1 MANGY
6 FLIFFQQILKVQ
18 LPYVHIVPGAM
29 EAMHK
34 TDMAI
39 VFTRVCSAN
48 MLILAN
54 EILKNYHTWGQDT
67 EEKGQAL

>member
-1 MANGY
+1 
-6 FLIFFQQILKVQ
+6 
-18 LPYVHIVPGAM
+18 M

-34 TDMAI
+34 MDMAI

-54 EILKNYHTWGQDT
+54 ESLKNDHTWGQDT
-67 EEKGQAL
+67 EENGQAL